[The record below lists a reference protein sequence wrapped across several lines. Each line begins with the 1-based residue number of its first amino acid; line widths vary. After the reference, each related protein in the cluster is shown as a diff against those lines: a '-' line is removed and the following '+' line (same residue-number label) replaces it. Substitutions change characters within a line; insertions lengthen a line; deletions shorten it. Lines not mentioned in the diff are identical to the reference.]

1 MGALNVSNKK
11 SKDSKSQSQLD
22 SENLRSKYILKI
34 LFDNLTTEKTLRI
47 IKYNKN
53 LQSRLDISLQHYKEY
68 FQTEI
73 EIIPIK
79 YKYGK
84 FINVSD
90 DESHYHI
97 YFNNS
102 KEEIKK
108 YKLTPKDDNVTKIK
122 INIDYEV
129 KSYKNLFIDCQC
141 LGLVSFKKFKIDNI
155 NDMSYM
161 FYGCSFLLGLDLS
174 NFITDS
180 VTDFSYMFFGC
191 FSLKKLDLS
200 KFNTGNAI
208 TMCNMFD
215 DCSSLEKLNLSNFN
229 FNKVNDMRNIFSR
242 CSLLKDLN
250 ISNLNTN
257 NVTNLSSMFS
267 GCKSLEVINLTSL
280 DTSNVINTL

>member
-1 MGALNVSNKK
+1 MGALNVSNEK

-102 KEEIKK
+102 KEEIKRNNITQEDK
-108 YKLTPKDDNVTKIK
+108 VKKIK
-122 INIDYEV
+122 IIIDYPV
-129 KSYKNLFIDCQC
+129 KSFVIYLLILIISIQYFSKN
-141 LGLVSFKKFKIDNI
+141 
-155 NDMSYM
+155 
-161 FYGCSFLLGLDLS
+161 
-174 NFITDS
+174 
-180 VTDFSYMFFGC
+180 
-191 FSLKKLDLS
+191 
-200 KFNTGNAI
+200 
-208 TMCNMFD
+208 
-215 DCSSLEKLNLSNFN
+215 SLE
-229 FNKVNDMRNIFSR
+229 I
-242 CSLLKDLN
+242 
-250 ISNLNTN
+250 I
-257 NVTNLSSMFS
+257 
-267 GCKSLEVINLTSL
+267 
-280 DTSNVINTL
+280 